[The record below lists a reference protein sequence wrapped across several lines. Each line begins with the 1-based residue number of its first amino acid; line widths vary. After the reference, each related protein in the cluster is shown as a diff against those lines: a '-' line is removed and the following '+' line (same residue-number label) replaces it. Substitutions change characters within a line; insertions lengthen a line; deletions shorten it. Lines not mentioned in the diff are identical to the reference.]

1 MGFTALTGFTF
12 QSDNALE
19 YKTLIT
25 QEMLKKGYLAGN
37 SVYAC
42 IDHSGEI
49 LDGFFNALD
58 PIFELI
64 QSCEQGRNVLDL
76 CRDQYAIQVLRGLT
90 NI

>member
-1 MGFTALTGFTF
+1 
-12 QSDNALE
+12 
-19 YKTLIT
+19 
-25 QEMLKKGYLAGN
+25 MLKKGYLAGN

-76 CRDQYAIQVLRGLT
+76 LQGPVCHTGFKRL
-90 NI
+90 N